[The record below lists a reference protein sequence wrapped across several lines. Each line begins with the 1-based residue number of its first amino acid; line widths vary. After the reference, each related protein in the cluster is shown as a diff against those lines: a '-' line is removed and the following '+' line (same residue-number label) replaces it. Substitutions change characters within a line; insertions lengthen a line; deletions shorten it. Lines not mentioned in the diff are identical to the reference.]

1 MAAQLKYSYN
11 IPKGAPGEKFDIS
24 FDEVVTRMNQE
35 TNDGVLKFGVAAQTG
50 DAPGVGIKIPVTG
63 AAAKDI
69 EGIVVRSANTER
81 DMQGHVVVRSGAS
94 VSVMRRGKIW
104 GRIASDAVPVFGA
117 AAYVVLDGDEAGYFT
132 GASAAA
138 SVYIK
143 CASTESGAKEVV
155 ADDTASPTSDQI
167 KLSAVTP
174 VQNGY
179 APEVGD
185 YVISKQIHGATLD
198 AGFIFGNAVDTEN
211 GVAVIEIR

>member
-35 TNDGVLKFGVAAQTG
+35 TDDGVLKFGVAAQTG

-94 VSVMRRGKIW
+94 VGVMRRGKIW

-117 AAYVVLDGDEAGYFT
+117 TAYVVLDGDEAGYFT

-143 CASTESGAKEVV
+143 CSNFAEVKIKHKEVETCCKTGILGEKRN
-155 ADDTASPTSDQI
+155 DWRRKET
-167 KLSAVTP
+167 
-174 VQNGY
+174 
-179 APEVGD
+179 GD
-185 YVISKQIHGATLD
+185 YSA
-198 AGFIFGNAVDTEN
+198 A
-211 GVAVIEIR
+211 